1 MKTKKKSNKA
11 NSAAGKSISSSP
23 NRVRGAYTRARFTN
37 VRGERDEVML
47 FDPQAEDNEPFLALP
62 SRPELLLDL
71 KRALAENFTLVERK
85 VIFNTLVK
93 NQPMTIATRGLRKH
107 PARWW
112 REWLRTRALPKLR
125 KLLADYQEGG
135 KVVL

>member
-1 MKTKKKSNKA
+1 MKTQTKRYEPSAGAVKSR
-11 NSAAGKSISSSP
+11 SVVPIP
-23 NRVRGAYTRARFTN
+23 MRGYNRARFVN
-37 VRGERDEVML
+37 AQGEREEVVL
-47 FDPQAEDNEPFLALP
+47 FDPQSDNSDHMLAIP
-62 SRPELLLDL
+62 SHPELFLDL
-71 KRALAENFTLVERK
+71 KRALAENFTLIERK
-85 VIFNTLVK
+85 VIFNVLVK
-93 NQPMTIATRGLRKH
+93 HQPVTLATRRLRKH